1 MCSERGAQVIMSETD
16 GVGASK
22 FKTNAELCIIEK
34 ESGKIFKAKLGLT
47 LEARAKDK
55 HAAPELWSSS
65 ELLNV
70 RWIHCFNKCF

>member
-34 ESGKIFKAKLGLT
+34 DRVGEKEIIFSKQ
-47 LEARAKDK
+47 
-55 HAAPELWSSS
+55 SS
-65 ELLNV
+65 V
-70 RWIHCFNKCF
+70 

>member
-34 ESGKIFKAKLGLT
+34 ESGKKRLYFQSKARSDFG
-47 LEARAKDK
+47 
-55 HAAPELWSSS
+55 SQG
-65 ELLNV
+65 
-70 RWIHCFNKCF
+70 

>member
-34 ESGKIFKAKLGLT
+34 DRVGEKEIIFSKQ
-47 LEARAKDK
+47 
-55 HAAPELWSSS
+55 S
-65 ELLNV
+65 
-70 RWIHCFNKCF
+70 